1 MSRFKRVFLFV
12 IAVIAMIGSFSIL
25 EIYNRSNYDVLLSFE
40 VKSEFSDDYQVF
52 YSKDNLGWEE
62 QNSLHMDYNTPG
74 EWKTLEY
81 QIPKD
86 STQLRI
92 DFGMNKGNILL
103 RSLIIST
110 NSQVPIYLERLKE
123 ASYNQLQLKNVLE
136 DRLEMY
142 SLGNDPYI
150 EFSVQQFIHDSVHNT
165 SYSHK
170 VKNIVISIIFSGLI
184 VFITRYLKT
193 SLQFLRTITANN
205 RLILNLA
212 RNDFKTKYASSYLG
226 VIWGFVNPLLT
237 ILTYWFVFQVGL
249 RSGNV
254 SEVPFIL
261 WFITGIVPWFFFA
274 EAFSGATN
282 SLQEYSYLVKK
293 VVFKI
298 ELLPIVKIVSALFVH
313 LFFIGFL
320 FVVFAAYSYYPTIY
334 NFQFLYYS
342 VCLTVLVLSLSILTA
357 AVVLF
362 FKDLGQIITIILQ
375 MGFWFTPIG
384 WPVTMLSDFWA
395 YIFKLNPVFYIVQ
408 GYRDTFIDKI
418 LFYERPYETLYF
430 WILSLS
436 IFTLGTVV
444 FRKLKPH
451 FADVL

>member
-1 MSRFKRVFLFV
+1 MSRFKRILLFA

-25 EIYNRSNYDVLLSFE
+25 EIYNRSNFDVILSFD

-52 YSKDNLGWEE
+52 YSKANLGWEE
-62 QNSLHMDYNTPG
+62 QNSLHMNYNTPG

-86 STQLRI
+86 TSQLRI
-92 DFGMNKGNILL
+92 DFGMKKGNILL
-103 RSLIIST
+103 RSLVINA
-110 NSQVPIYLERLKE
+110 NSQVPIYLNELEKT
-123 ASYNQLQLKNVLE
+123 SYNQVQLENVIE
-136 DRLEMY
+136 DQLEMY
-142 SLGNDPYI
+142 SLGKDPYV
-150 EFSVQQFIHDSVHNT
+150 EFSVQQFIHDSVHKT
-165 SYSHK
+165 SYVHK
-170 VKNIVISIIFSGLI
+170 TKNIVISIIFSGLI

-193 SLQFLRTITANN
+193 SFQFLRTITANN

-298 ELLPIVKIVSALFVH
+298 ELLPVVKIVSALFVH

-320 FVVFAAYSYYPTIY
+320 FVVFAAYSYYPKIY

-342 VCLTVLVLSLSILTA
+342 VCLIVLVLSLSILTA

-430 WILSLS
+430 WIVCLS